1 MRHSERRD
9 LLAAR
14 GARELAAGGSAGLRW
29 AQREKRDRQIVPW
42 NLGRDQNEV
51 GASLHIDGI
60 VYKPSIRDDKADYII
75 EISIIENA
83 TDPRRIW
90 GTSVCE

>member
-1 MRHSERRD
+1 MRHSERWD

-14 GARELAAGGSAGLRW
+14 GARELAAGRSAGLRW
-29 AQREKRDRQIVPW
+29 AQREKRERQIVPW

-51 GASLHIDGI
+51 GASLHVDGI
-60 VYKPSIRDDKADYII
+60 IYEPSIHDDKADYII
-75 EISIIENA
+75 EISIIEDS

-90 GTSVCE
+90 WTSVCE